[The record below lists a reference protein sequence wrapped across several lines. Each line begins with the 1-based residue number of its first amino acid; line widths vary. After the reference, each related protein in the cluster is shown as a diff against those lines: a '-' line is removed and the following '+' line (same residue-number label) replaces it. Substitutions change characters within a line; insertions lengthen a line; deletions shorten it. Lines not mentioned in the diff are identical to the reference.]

1 LHSFGVLS
9 KDRDVVD
16 GAYVIKLMAV
26 VGVLT
31 TVILVLANLQ
41 TMADTLVLPSRRE
54 HPQQSIDKDIEQ
66 MRERNASLCCTCLK
80 GMVVFPESFRA
91 RRTVALP

>member
-1 LHSFGVLS
+1 
-9 KDRDVVD
+9 
-16 GAYVIKLMAV
+16 MAV

-31 TVILVLANLQ
+31 AVILVLANLQ

-54 HPQQSIDKDIEQ
+54 HPQQSIDKDIE
-66 MRERNASLCCTCLK
+66 RNASLCCTCLK
-80 GMVVFPESFRA
+80 GIVIFPESFRA